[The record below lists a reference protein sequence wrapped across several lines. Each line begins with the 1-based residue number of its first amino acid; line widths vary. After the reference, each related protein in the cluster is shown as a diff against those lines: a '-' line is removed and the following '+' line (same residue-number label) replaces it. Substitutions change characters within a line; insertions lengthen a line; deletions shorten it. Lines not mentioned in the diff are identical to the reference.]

1 MSDQAADPR
10 APTALRGGGSAHGG
24 GNTRGSA
31 PQDTSIK
38 DAARSTRSQ
47 ATRPARSKSKIALI
61 SAAIVTPLAL
71 GGLWVAVHSIPW
83 MGPLVAN
90 TLRSTIG
97 KENVTRLE
105 DFVYAIE
112 DRVNRTVKSD
122 AAPRTYWKVPKKT
135 EAVAAVVPTPTAP
148 VEDTPVPAP
157 AEPALEPFAPK
168 DPGPAHDKWVAE
180 GDGVWVPMIDPRRPD
195 EPPRMFK
202 TLLHADSSRSWSE
215 LFVVAVD
222 LRQVAVMP
230 VMGYQEPRTDKPEA
244 QGYVRPAKIPAKHY
258 GALLGAFNGGFMAEH
273 GGYGVYFDGITFLD
287 PKDDACTLASYR
299 DGTFSVASWTHIK
312 ERVGEMRWYR
322 QAPNCMYEDGE
333 MHPNLKV
340 QYARK
345 WGATLDGN
353 TVIRRS
359 AVGLSPD
366 GKILYVGIS
375 NHTTAKVMAA
385 GMFHAGAASVAQ
397 MDVNWSYPKFV
408 TYELHKDDLLYPV
421 ALADGFEFSDKL
433 YLRERSMRDFF
444 YLARLEDVAPDL
456 EQGDLKLFP
465 ASEPSTEPE
474 AKPTAE
480 QPEVAQ
486 PDAAQRP

>member
-10 APTALRGGGSAHGG
+10 APTALHGGGS
-24 GNTRGSA
+24 TRGST

-38 DAARSTRSQ
+38 DASRSTPAR
-47 ATRPARSKSKIALI
+47 AARPARSKIKIALI
-61 SAAIVTPLAL
+61 SAAIVAPLAL

-135 EAVAAVVPTPTAP
+135 EAVAAVPVPVTPPPA
-148 VEDTPVPAP
+148 VEDTPAP
-157 AEPALEPFAPK
+157 AEPTLEPFAPK
-168 DPGPAHDKWVAE
+168 DPGPAHDKWAAE

-195 EPPRMFK
+195 ESPRMFK

-244 QGYVRPAKIPAKHY
+244 QGYLRPAKIPAKHY
-258 GALLGAFNGGFMAEH
+258 DALLAAFNGGFMAEH

-408 TYELHKDDLLYPV
+408 TYEQHKDELLYPV

-444 YLARLEDVAPDL
+444 YLARLEEVAPDL
-456 EQGDLKLFP
+456 QLGDEKLSKMKEAAADP
-465 ASEPSTEPE
+465 ATTSPGSAPENPVAPSATSTP
-474 AKPTAE
+474 
-480 QPEVAQ
+480 
-486 PDAAQRP
+486 